1 MSQNRCAEEMLTFV
15 APKCGLPV
23 IRFTNVTQNDHQI
36 PLNAALIIPD
46 ASIFSRDR
54 DNLIQFIKTLAPEK
68 SYFLRVGQNSGAGH
82 WSVLHRIPNQGWQL
96 YSSPTS
102 NCMLTTRDN
111 QLIETGAYSI
121 LGNPDGTARWGDGF
135 SDYSIAIWEAS
146 RERVID
152 SINFVCGF
160 RSSPSSNPNT
170 CEDVGSKFMQDC
182 GGRLVENHRYLNLV
196 RPVVALSVHTMKK
209 FSDDLD
215 IALMIIG
222 ESGGAELA
230 LQMIDDSL
238 KRLANREE
246 GEAEIRR
253 RIVPQF
259 SAANGDKEIIK
270 SLESI
275 LSLCAPLPETKAA
288 VSDETTLKDL
298 DNLLDMLLGPQNR
311 SHSKV
316 FKDMVIESLFKM
328 HDPTE
333 GAAHILKR
341 IESHIAGATHPQFKA
356 SLEEIQDLVQSMVR
370 PRPW

>member
-1 MSQNRCAEEMLTFV
+1 MSQNRCTEEMLTFV
-15 APKCGLPV
+15 APKCGLPA

-46 ASIFSRDR
+46 TSIFSRDR
-54 DNLIQFIKTLAPEK
+54 DNLREVIKTLDPGK
-68 SYFLRVGQNSGAGH
+68 SYFLRVGLNSGAGH

-121 LGNPDGTARWGDGF
+121 LGNPDGTARWGDGYR
-135 SDYSIAIWEAS
+135 DYSIALWEAT
-146 RERVID
+146 RARVID

-170 CEDVGSKFMQDC
+170 CEDVGSKLMRDC
-182 GGRLVENHRYLNLV
+182 EGRLVENHPYLSMI
-196 RPVVALSVHTMKK
+196 RPVAAAPEHTMEK

-230 LQMIDDSL
+230 LQMIDESL

-246 GEAEIRR
+246 GEVEIRR
-253 RIVPQF
+253 RIGPQF
-259 SAANGDKEIIK
+259 SAANGNRKMIAA
-270 SLESI
+270 LESI
-275 LSLCAPLPETKAA
+275 LSLCAPLPEMKAA
-288 VSDETTLKDL
+288 VSEETTLKDL
-298 DNLLDMLLGPQNR
+298 DNLLDMLLAPQNR
-311 SHSKV
+311 SHSKD
-316 FKDMVIESLFKM
+316 FKDMVMESLFKM
-328 HDPTE
+328 HDPIE

-356 SLEEIQDLVQSMVR
+356 SLEEIQEVVQGMSRYR
-370 PRPW
+370 PI